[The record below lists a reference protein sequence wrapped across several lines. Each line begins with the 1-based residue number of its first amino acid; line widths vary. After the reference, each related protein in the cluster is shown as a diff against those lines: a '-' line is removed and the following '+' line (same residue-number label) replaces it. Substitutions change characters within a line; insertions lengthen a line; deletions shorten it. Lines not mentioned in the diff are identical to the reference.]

1 MSYVSPPCVSLPCCP
16 PQAVTR
22 IVWLGFVLAGFWGLF
37 SADVFAG
44 EPKLDLLIK
53 NGRIVDGSGT
63 PWYVADIGIR
73 AGKIVRIGHIDA
85 ADSERTIDATGQWI
99 APGFIDMMGQSATP
113 MYEDPQSALN
123 LLTQG
128 ITTINAGEGA
138 SAAPLGAE
146 AGARQGWTTFAE
158 YFALLDSL
166 GLPVNV
172 VQSVG
177 HTQVRE
183 LVLGEVDRRPSD
195 EELHKMREL
204 VREGMQAGAIGV
216 STALIYPPA
225 VYARTEEIA
234 SLCEVAGEYGGR
246 YYTHM
251 RNEGD
256 RLLEAIDEALDI
268 GRTGKT
274 PVHIFHLKT
283 AGKQN
288 WHKMPLAIAKIKAAR
303 AQGQQVT
310 ADIYPYINNGLGIAA
325 FIHPRHF
332 ADGTERLL
340 KQLDA
345 PEKRAEIRTEME
357 TTEGWEN
364 WYRHVGFDW
373 GRVVVGKTN
382 DSQYDALLGK
392 TVAEV
397 AATLKQDVWDT
408 FFKLVKAGAFV
419 LPQSMSEANKIL
431 AMQQDFVSFCTDVG
445 PAGGDSFA
453 SHPRAY
459 GAFPRLLS
467 RYVREL
473 GAISLERAV
482 AQASAAAAN
491 NVLVYDRGR
500 IAEGLAADI
509 IVFDYEKTR
518 DTATFEKPAGLSEG
532 MKLVIVNGRVVLE
545 DGKYTGARPGR
556 VLRGPGYDQRLAPQN
571 VSTGTVVPELSSFD
585 RMMHDFLSEHKVP
598 GAAVA
603 VTDHGRLV
611 FARGYGYADLKE
623 KQHVAPNSLFRIASI
638 SKPITAIAIL
648 QLVDQGKLSLDAK
661 VFDVLDFNSDIAAA
675 GDKFE
680 KRLRDVTI
688 EHLLQHRGGWDRD
701 VSFDAMFQSVKFARE
716 LNVPAPAKPEDI
728 IRRMLIQPLDFNPG
742 ERYAYSNF
750 GYCLLGRVIEK
761 LTGQTYEHYVQT
773 STLQP
778 LGIKDMRIGAT
789 RLEGRAAQ
797 EVRYYQPGYGKS
809 VFEADLG
816 TRSPWPYGAWYLEAM
831 DSHGGWLASAV
842 DLAKIAV
849 ALEDSSKLR
858 LLSTKTWHLMHA
870 RPDGLAGFDAEGK
883 PKDSYYTLG
892 WFNRDVGNGEMNHWH
907 TGSLDGTATILIR
920 RHDGRNFVA
929 LLNSRASPSA
939 EHLGRAIDKL
949 LHSAANAVE
958 TWPATDQF
966 EQYLKP

>member
-1 MSYVSPPCVSLPCCP
+1 MLNQYLRVSNRI
-16 PQAVTR
+16 AVLCLVFT
-22 IVWLGFVLAGFWGLF
+22 VVAVLFCHSPIA
-37 SADVFAG
+37 A
-44 EPKLDLLIK
+44 EPKLEILIK
-53 NGRIVDGSGT
+53 NGRVVDGSGA
-63 PWYVADIGIR
+63 PWYLADVGIR
-73 AGKIVRIGHIDA
+73 AGKIARIGRIEASEAERVIDA
-85 ADSERTIDATGQWI
+85 NGLVV
-99 APGFIDMMGQSATP
+99 APGFVDMMGQSATP
-113 MYEDPQSALN
+113 MYEDPTSAMN

-128 ITTINAGEGA
+128 ITTINAGEGS
-138 SAAPLGAE
+138 SAAPLGPA
-146 AGARQGWTTFAE
+146 AGLKQGWTSFAE

-183 LVLGEVDRRPSD
+183 LVLGEVDRRPND
-195 EELHKMREL
+195 EELQQMRAL
-204 VREGMQAGAIGV
+204 VREGMEAGAIGV

-268 GRTGKT
+268 GRSGKT
-274 PVHIFHLKT
+274 SVHIFHLKT

-332 ADGTERLL
+332 AEGSERLIQ
-340 KQLDA
+340 QLDA
-345 PEKRAEIRTEME
+345 IEKRNEIRSEME

-382 DSQYDALLGK
+382 DAKYDSLIGK
-392 TVAEV
+392 SVAEI
-397 AATLKQDVWDT
+397 AALQKEDAWET

-419 LPQSMSEANKIL
+419 LPQSMTEANKIM

-500 IAEGLAADI
+500 IAEGLAADV
-509 IVFDYEKTR
+509 IVFDFEKTR
-518 DTATFEKPAGLSEG
+518 DTATFENPAGLSEG
-532 MKLVIVNGRVVLE
+532 MRFVIVNGHVVLE
-545 DGKYTGARPGR
+545 DGKFTGKRPGR
-556 VLRGPGYDQRLAPQN
+556 VLRGPGYDLRLAPAS
-571 VSTGTVVPELSSFD
+571 VSTGEVVPELKSFD
-585 RMMHDFLSEHKVP
+585 DMMHDFLSEHRVP
-598 GAAVA
+598 GASVA

-611 FARGYGYADLKE
+611 FARGYGYADLKSRQ
-623 KQHVAPNSLFRIASI
+623 KVTYDSLFRIASI

-661 VFDVLDFNSDIAAA
+661 VFDILDFNSDINAA

-680 KRLRDVTI
+680 KRLRDVTV

-701 VSFDAMFQSVKFARE
+701 VSFDAMFQSLRFARD
-716 LNVPAPAKPEDI
+716 LNVASPAKPNDI
-728 IRRMLIQPLDFNPG
+728 IRRMLTQPLDFSPG
-742 ERYAYSNF
+742 DRYAYSNF
-750 GYCLLGRVIEK
+750 GYCLLGRVIESVSGK
-761 LTGQTYEHYVQT
+761 SYEDFVQ
-773 STLQP
+773 SSILHP

-789 RLEGRAAQ
+789 RLQGRVEK

-816 TRSPWPYGAWYLEAM
+816 TRSPWPYGTWHLEAM

-849 ALEDSSKLR
+849 ALDDAKNSP
-858 LLSTKTWHLMHA
+858 LLTPASWTLMHA
-870 RPDGLAGFDAEGK
+870 RPNGLAGFDAQGK
-883 PKDSYYTLG
+883 PKESYYSLG
-892 WFNRDVGNGEMNHWH
+892 WFSRELENGVTNYWH
-907 TGSLDGTATILIR
+907 SGSLDGTATILIR

-929 LLNSRASPSA
+929 LLNSRVSPSA
-939 EHLGRAIDKL
+939 EHLGREIDKF
-949 LHSAANAVE
+949 LHRAANAVDE
-958 TWPATDQF
+958 WPTFDRF
-966 EQYLKP
+966 GELMKP